1 MGRAPETDCRVR
13 LRQTIACKPEAVQDD
28 PTGFVILAGTPGSL
42 RRVARS
48 CRETAD
54 WEGARL
60 VDRESDIGLGH
71 VEFDTALIWEL
82 PAALPEPDPDDPH
95 PCNFS
100 VSEYDAVH
108 GYGGWN
114 VTNVPL
120 ELLEAE

>member
-1 MGRAPETDCRVR
+1 MGRAPETGCRVR
-13 LRQTIACKPEAVQDD
+13 LRQTIACKPEAVQGD
-28 PTGFVILAGTPGSL
+28 PTGFVVLAGTPGSL
-42 RRVARS
+42 RGLARS

-54 WEGARL
+54 WEGTRL

-82 PAALPEPDPDDPH
+82 PTALPRPDPDDPY

-100 VSEYDAVH
+100 VSEVDAVH

-114 VTNVPL
+114 VVNVPL
-120 ELLEAE
+120 EWLESE

>member
-13 LRQTIACKPEAVQDD
+13 LRQTISCKPRAVHGD

-60 VDRESDIGLGH
+60 VDRESDLGFGH
-71 VEFDTALIWEL
+71 VEFDSALIWEL
-82 PAALPEPDPDDPH
+82 SAAVPEPDPDDPCA
-95 PCNFS
+95 CNSS
-100 VSEYDAVH
+100 VSEVDAVH

-114 VTNVPL
+114 VVNVPL
-120 ELLEAE
+120 EWLESE

>member
-1 MGRAPETDCRVR
+1 
-13 LRQTIACKPEAVQDD
+13 VQGD

-42 RRVARS
+42 RRLARS

-60 VDRESDIGLGH
+60 VDRESDFGLGH
-71 VEFDTALIWEL
+71 VEFD
-82 PAALPEPDPDDPH
+82 AALVWHLPEDLPPPDRDDPH

-100 VSEYDAVH
+100 VSEVDGVH

-114 VTNVPL
+114 VVNVPL
-120 ELLEAE
+120 DFLEAE